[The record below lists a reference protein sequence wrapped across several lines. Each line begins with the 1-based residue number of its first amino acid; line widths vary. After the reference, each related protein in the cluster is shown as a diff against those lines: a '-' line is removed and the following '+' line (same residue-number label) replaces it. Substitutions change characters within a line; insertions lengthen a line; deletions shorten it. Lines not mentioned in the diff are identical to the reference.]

1 MAEKSLCRNLKS
13 DILIYVATG
22 DKKNAGTDANVA
34 IILHD
39 EAGNFTEK
47 IVLDRFLRN
56 DFERGHHDMFK
67 VSRSKLGSLVGKV
80 VKIELWRDDA
90 GLASDWFVDRIVVE
104 HISTK
109 HQSVF
114 PMLRWIKAGF
124 HYKIKHFDTSLP
136 QCDEHPEQ
144 REMELKDKK
153 KLYQFAQKAP
163 GMPIQVRLWL
173 FTHLS
178 GGECK

>member
-1 MAEKSLCRNLKS
+1 MTGKS

-22 DKKNAGTDANVA
+22 DKKNAGTDANVT

-47 IVLDRFLRN
+47 IVLDKFLRN
-56 DFERGHHDMFK
+56 DFERGQNDMFK

-90 GLASDWFVDRIVVE
+90 GLASDWFVDSIVVV
-104 HISTK
+104 HTSTK

-114 PMLRWIKAGF
+114 PILRWIKARF
-124 HYKIKHFDTSLP
+124 RYKIKHFDTSLP
-136 QCDEHPEQ
+136 QFDEYLEQ
-144 REMELKDKK
+144 REMELRDKK
-153 KLYQFAQKAP
+153 KLYKFAQKAP
-163 GMPIQVRLWL
+163 GMPIQVRLGL
-173 FTHLS
+173 FCHF
-178 GGECK
+178 G